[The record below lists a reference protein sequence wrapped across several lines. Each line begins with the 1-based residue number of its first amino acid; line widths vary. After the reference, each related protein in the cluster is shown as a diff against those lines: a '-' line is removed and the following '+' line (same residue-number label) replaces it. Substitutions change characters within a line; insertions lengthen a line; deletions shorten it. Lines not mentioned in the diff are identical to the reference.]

1 MSNALEVK
9 TKAPTVDDLLDA
21 VNYQFD
27 SYVPSKF
34 ALLFMNFIKLVNGSE
49 GESHATPPMHLEML
63 DKMVEGGEYVANLCF
78 RGASKT
84 TVFAEYLFLFIAVFG
99 EIEGIGKIEGA
110 IYVADSMENGAKSLR
125 KNIEFRYQNSAFL
138 QSWIEKATF
147 TDNYLEF
154 KSKSGSRLGVRL
166 FGAKALALNTVLYLA
181 DGGVTTIGSC
191 NVGDLIVGADGKPT
205 MITHK
210 SEVFHKP
217 MYDLTLEDGRF
228 LQVSEDHLNQV
239 HIKKFASDKT
249 FSSFTFEEKTLTTL
263 ELLQEQFSVQD
274 PNGSNRP
281 LLWIENIRPMVL
293 PYNENLLIDPYTIG
307 VLLGDGSMNGKTTGQ
322 VPVALTA
329 HKDDWSTY
337 EAALPYPLGK
347 AYVDKRNSNVICRTI
362 IGINQFV
369 SAHGL
374 SSHGNDKSIPE
385 DYLFGSIEQRLAL
398 LQGLMDTDGT
408 CSIDGKASFSSN
420 SKLLVE
426 GVMWLVR
433 SLGGTARWV
442 STGKTNHYRTMVRVN
457 MPMFKLK
464 RKLDRQRPL
473 KNSMVAIKSIT
484 LSTDQASQCIAV
496 DNTEHQ
502 FVAGISLVR
511 THNTGLRGT
520 KIFGKR
526 PVLGILD
533 DLVSDED
540 ARSPTVMEAIRHTVY
555 RGVNHA
561 LDPTRRKIV
570 MNGTPFNKSDIL
582 VEAVESGAW
591 NVNVYPVCERF
602 PCERHEFKGAWE
614 ERFSYEY
621 VLAQYEM
628 ARDSGQLSSFYQ
640 ELMLRIATVEDRVL
654 EDHDVRWY
662 PRNLLM
668 KKKNEYNFYITTDFA
683 VSSRA
688 TADFT
693 VISVWAHNS
702 NGDWFWVDGICK
714 RQTMDLTVNDL
725 FILVQRY
732 KPLGV
737 GIEISGQQAGFIS
750 WVQTEMLTRSMW
762 FNFLSNTGSTVP
774 GIRPIGDKLSR
785 FSLVVPW
792 FKAGKIYFPEELRTS
807 TIMGILMGQLR
818 MVTLSGI
825 KGKDDFLDTI
835 SMLAAF
841 TAWKPYDTSE
851 IVHKG
856 EMNDAGRNV
865 WEEPFEP
872 ERDSSPLSSYIV

>member
-166 FGAKALALNTVLYLA
+166 FGAK
-181 DGGVTTIGSC
+181 
-191 NVGDLIVGADGKPT
+191 
-205 MITHK
+205 
-210 SEVFHKP
+210 
-217 MYDLTLEDGRF
+217 
-228 LQVSEDHLNQV
+228 
-239 HIKKFASDKT
+239 
-249 FSSFTFEEKTLTTL
+249 
-263 ELLQEQFSVQD
+263 
-274 PNGSNRP
+274 
-281 LLWIENIRPMVL
+281 
-293 PYNENLLIDPYTIG
+293 
-307 VLLGDGSMNGKTTGQ
+307 
-322 VPVALTA
+322 
-329 HKDDWSTY
+329 
-337 EAALPYPLGK
+337 
-347 AYVDKRNSNVICRTI
+347 
-362 IGINQFV
+362 
-369 SAHGL
+369 
-374 SSHGNDKSIPE
+374 
-385 DYLFGSIEQRLAL
+385 
-398 LQGLMDTDGT
+398 
-408 CSIDGKASFSSN
+408 
-420 SKLLVE
+420 
-426 GVMWLVR
+426 
-433 SLGGTARWV
+433 
-442 STGKTNHYRTMVRVN
+442 
-457 MPMFKLK
+457 
-464 RKLDRQRPL
+464 
-473 KNSMVAIKSIT
+473 
-484 LSTDQASQCIAV
+484 
-496 DNTEHQ
+496 
-502 FVAGISLVR
+502 
-511 THNTGLRGT
+511 TGLRGT